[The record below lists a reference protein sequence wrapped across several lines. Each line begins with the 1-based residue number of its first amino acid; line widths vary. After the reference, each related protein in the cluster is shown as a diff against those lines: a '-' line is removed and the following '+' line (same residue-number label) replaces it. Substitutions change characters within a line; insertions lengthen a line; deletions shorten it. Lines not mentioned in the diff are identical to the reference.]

1 MIKIR
6 IKVVVCFAFVDAP
19 GIVIPQCSY
28 EVQRWQKGFYTLLSD
43 DHVHNEYVLDV
54 IIHFN
59 VHNVK
64 RLQGGF
70 VSYVAHDADEEVY

>member
-6 IKVVVCFAFVDAP
+6 IKVVCFAFVDAP
-19 GIVIPQCSY
+19 GIRIPQCSY

-59 VHNVK
+59 VQNVK
-64 RLQGGF
+64 QLQGGF